1 MFYSTGSL
9 GSRTAPFGSRR
20 AAVLGQHPLTSANWI
35 TFGRAGA
42 SPTYGHNLPVR
53 IGILPSETLGEMA
66 LASAN
71 FRQAA
76 GLGPRSCRPVGGPSP
91 AVTGMPS
98 PPHSPGKRHLDASAD
113 AVSRSAADQ
122 ATAQSRVS
130 KHHGAAFWALI
141 DSWKVS
147 GEAALRR
154 RVELPLKGRDVFVDR
169 KPFPDRE
176 AR

>member
-1 MFYSTGSL
+1 M
-9 GSRTAPFGSRR
+9 
-20 AAVLGQHPLTSANWI
+20 GQHPRAPENYSVPFVRLCFQFRKRPLHACDTYVPDRAHPQLTS
-35 TFGRAGA
+35 FLRH
-42 SPTYGHNLPVR
+42 SL
-53 IGILPSETLGEMA
+53 
-66 LASAN
+66 
-71 FRQAA
+71 AA
-76 GLGPRSCRPVGGPSP
+76 GPGPRSCRPVGGPSP

-98 PPHSPGKRHLDASAD
+98 PPHSPGKRHLDAAAD

-147 GEAALRR
+147 EEAALRL
-154 RVELPLKGRDVFVDR
+154 RVELPLKGREVFVDR
-169 KPFPDRE
+169 KPFPYRE